1 MVINEFHK
9 FNNYDTD
16 SEKEFTLE
24 CFIKSRVNG
33 CIRDA
38 IAEDKG
44 LGINR
49 SRILHNIMKAK
60 AKIAAEKGITED
72 EVRVEDI
79 HNRLK
84 GSVSKK
90 LVMELLELERGT
102 VSIAEMDENGEQ
114 IGDGKSGIV
123 TCFDNEMDFDTRK
136 ILDETFEQFSNL
148 DIYILMKEFG
158 LFGEEIRKQ
167 EMCDFV
173 ITTEFQKL
181 LAEDMTIRSKS
192 DPIKTAYNKK
202 IKIKK
207 VLASLA
213 GKINMAEL
221 EGTLEAYVEEKWKS
235 IVG

>member
-1 MVINEFHK
+1 MRL
-9 FNNYDTD
+9 
-16 SEKEFTLE
+16 KEQ
-24 CFIKSRVNG
+24 KSRCVKRQLEKSDDI
-33 CIRDA
+33 CRTYDA
-38 IAEDKG
+38 IHYAGADYVNA
-44 LGINR
+44 LP
-49 SRILHNIMKAK
+49 
-60 AKIAAEKGITED
+60 
-72 EVRVEDI
+72 EVKSFR
-79 HNRLK
+79 
-84 GSVSKK
+84 SVSKK
-90 LVMELLELERGT
+90 LVMELLDLERGT

-114 IGDGKSGIV
+114 IGDGKAGIV
-123 TCFDNEMDFDTRK
+123 TCFDNEMDYDTRK

-213 GKINMAEL
+213 GKISMAEL
-221 EGTLEAYVEEKWKS
+221 EGTLEAYVEEKWNR